1 MNRLIGEAVR
11 RPASCVGEPCVT
23 AAAALTSV
31 ATGLRETDD
40 MAQLEADDLAQ
51 AVIARMAESPNP
63 RFRQIMTSLVRHAHE
78 FVKEVEL
85 TGDEWMKAIQ
95 FLTATGKMC
104 DDKRQEFILLSDTLG
119 ISMLV
124 VAIEQAKSLRAH
136 PKGATATPPT
146 EATVQGPFFWE
157 GAPELPLGSDLAGK
171 APGEPA
177 YYTGQV
183 TDIHGRPIAD
193 CPIEVWSGD
202 GDGIYD
208 MQRGENAEMMLRAR
222 LRTDADGNYR
232 FWSIK
237 PTFYPVP
244 DDGPVGDMLR
254 LMGRHP
260 NRPGHIHLM
269 LKAPGHQ
276 PLTTHLFVGDSP
288 FLDSDAVFGVRN
300 SLIVDF
306 ERHDAGTA
314 PDGRVLDKPYY
325 TARYDFRLIPLAEE
339 RAAA

>member
-1 MNRLIGEAVR
+1 MFPGKHQEA
-11 RPASCVGEPCVT
+11 
-23 AAAALTSV
+23 
-31 ATGLRETDD
+31 DK
-40 MAQLEADDLAQ
+40 MAQLEANDLAQ
-51 AVIARMAESPNP
+51 AVIDRMAESPDP
-63 RFRQIMTSLVRHAHE
+63 RFRQIMTSLVKHAHA
-78 FVKEVEL
+78 FVQDVEL
-85 TGDEWMKAIQ
+85 TGEEWMKAIQ

-124 VAIEQAKSLRAH
+124 VAIEQAKSLKAH
-136 PKGATATPPT
+136 PPASAATPAT

-157 GAPELPLGSDLAGK
+157 GAPEVPLGSDLKGT
-171 APGEPA
+171 APGEPTW
-177 YYTGQV
+177 YSGSV
-183 TDIHGRPIAD
+183 TDVDGKPIAD
-193 CPIEVWSGD
+193 CLLEVWSGD

-222 LRTDADGNYR
+222 LRTDADGRYR

-244 DDGPVGDMLR
+244 DEGPVGNMLR

-306 ERHDAGTA
+306 EKHPPGTA
-314 PDGRVLDKPYY
+314 PDGRVLDQPYY
-325 TARYDFRLIPLAEE
+325 TAHYDFRLIPVAQ